1 MKRKVGIAGTEKF
14 DFFYNGNDSKKLT
27 FISES
32 SKSSNVSLHLTEA
45 IVYLIFVNFGT
56 PLHFLSL

>member
-14 DFFYNGNDSKKLT
+14 EFFYNGNASKKLT

-32 SKSSNVSLHLTEA
+32 SKSSNVSLLKEKE
-45 IVYLIFVNFGT
+45 
-56 PLHFLSL
+56 S